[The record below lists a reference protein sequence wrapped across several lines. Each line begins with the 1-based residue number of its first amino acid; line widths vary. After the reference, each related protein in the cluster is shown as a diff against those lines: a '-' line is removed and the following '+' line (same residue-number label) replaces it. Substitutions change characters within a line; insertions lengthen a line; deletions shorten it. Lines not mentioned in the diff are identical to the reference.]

1 MANHAQAEFAGARR
15 TKRLMSRNID
25 SLSRL
30 ADVVVGAA
38 TVPGAIAGVYLAVL
52 SVPAKLTS
60 PPHKSTLRLAVVVP
74 AHNEAADIEATVTS
88 LLNTDYPTS
97 NRRVVVVADNCTD
110 NTAALAR
117 DAGAEVFE
125 RHNLELRGKGY
136 ALEHAFEKLTDE
148 GLTDAVVIVD
158 ADTIVSKNL
167 LTACASRLA
176 AGELV
181 VQADYQVR
189 NSETSWRTRLLHI
202 AFTGFHE
209 VRSTGRERFGLSCG
223 LRGNGM
229 AFSMEALRRVPHS
242 AFSIVED
249 LEYGIALGKDGIRVA
264 YAHEAWVRGHMPSEA
279 KTSETQRSRW
289 EGGRRLI
296 RATHGRSLV
305 AGSIKRKDK
314 LLADLAADVYV
325 PPLGQLGT
333 AMIAT
338 SALALAGSAIASE
351 VTGRSWKSPLVAGV
365 GVLGLIVHVEEA
377 WRRSG
382 TGANGLFDLV
392 RAPIYVAWKF
402 GRRIAERGTGSVPGE
417 WVRTERSDMERDS
430 KRSKGSKG

>member
-1 MANHAQAEFAGARR
+1 
-15 TKRLMSRNID
+15 MSKNID
-25 SLSRL
+25 TFSRL
-30 ADVVVGAA
+30 ADVAVGAA
-38 TVPGAIAGVYLAVL
+38 SVPGALAGAYLAAL
-52 SVPAKLTS
+52 SVPAKLSSPATNTS
-60 PPHKSTLRLAVVVP
+60 LRLVVVVP
-74 AHNEAADIEATVTS
+74 AHNEATDIEATVTS
-88 LLNTDYPTS
+88 LLNTDYPLA

-125 RHNLELRGKGY
+125 RRNLELRGKGY
-136 ALEHAFEKLTDE
+136 ALEHAFEKLTAE
-148 GLTDAVVIVD
+148 GLTDAVVVVD

-167 LTACASRLA
+167 LTACASRIA

-189 NSETSWRTRLLHI
+189 NAETSWRTRLLHI

-209 VRSTGRERFGLSCG
+209 VRSTGRERLGVSCG

-249 LEYGIALGKDGIRVA
+249 LEYGIALGKAGIRVA
-264 YAHEAWVRGHMPSEA
+264 YAHDAWVQGHMPSEA
-279 KTSETQRSRW
+279 KASETQRSRW

-296 RATHGRSLV
+296 RSTHGRALATGSL
-305 AGSIKRKDK
+305 KQKDK

-338 SALALAGSAIASE
+338 SVVALAGSAVASH

-365 GVLGLIVHVEEA
+365 GVVGLVVHVEEA

-382 TGANGLFDLV
+382 TGVNGLLDLV
-392 RAPIYVAWKF
+392 RAPIYVVWKI

-417 WVRTERSDMERDS
+417 WVRTERSVDAERDS
-430 KRSKGSKG
+430 KKSEGSEG